1 MGGKMNNI
9 LEVTDL
15 SKSFSDFRLDGINF
29 SLPYGYIMGLIGP
42 NGSGKTTTIKLI
54 LNMLRRSG
62 GEIKIDGL
70 NMPEHEKDIKQEIGA
85 VFDTYCLCEDWNIN
99 DTEKALAPFFKNWD
113 REKYRQLTEDFALPE
128 KPPVKLFSRGMQMKL
143 MLACALSHDAK
154 LLILDEPTTGLDPA
168 ARDELLTI
176 LADYISDGT
185 RSVLFSTHITSD
197 LERIA
202 DYVTYIQHGK
212 MIYTGDKD
220 ELIDNFRR
228 VTGGPQELNALQKD
242 KIIGYR
248 QTSTSFEGMIRACDI
263 SAFNGL
269 QVEPLH
275 IEDIMIYGK
284 MEGSHDE

>member
-54 LNMLRRSG
+54 LNMLRRNG
-62 GEIKIDGL
+62 GEIRINGL
-70 NMPEHEKDIKQEIGA
+70 NMPEHEKEIKQEIGA
-85 VFDTYCLCEDWNIN
+85 IFDTYCLCEDWNIN
-99 DTEKALAPFFKNWD
+99 DTEKALAPFFPKWD
-113 REKYRQLTEDFALPE
+113 KEKYRHLTTDFSLPE
-128 KPPVKLFSRGMQMKL
+128 KLPVKRFSRGMQMKL

-176 LADYISDGT
+176 LSDYISDGT

-202 DYVTYIQHGK
+202 DYVTYIQYGK
-212 MIYTGDKD
+212 MIYTGGKD
-220 ELIDNFRR
+220 EFIDSFRR
-228 VTGGPQELNALQKD
+228 VTGGNQELGDPQKG

-248 QTSTSFEGMIRACDI
+248 RTSTNFDGMIKSCDI
-263 SAFNGL
+263 PLFKSL
-269 QVEPLH
+269 QIEPLH

-284 MEGSHDE
+284 MEGNLYE